1 MPSAFRRSGATSKK
15 KVSAG
20 GLSTSTN
27 QSAKLLSS
35 SSSSSNNQKNT
46 TKSSFRLP
54 QGVKPW
60 QGGTYL
66 TSVGVNDLDT
76 ILGGG
81 QLIGSSILLEEDRL
95 CTREIALTLVKYWCA
110 EAISHDQHLV
120 IPVFSKAFHSS
131 ITPSENG
138 V

>member
-20 GLSTSTN
+20 GLSTSTTP
-27 QSAKLLSS
+27 SAWASSSGSS
-35 SSSSSNNQKNT
+35 SSIPSKNT
-46 TKSSFRLP
+46 AKSSFRLP
-54 QGVKPW
+54 RGVKPW

-95 CTREIALTLVKYWCA
+95 CTRELALTLVKYWCA
-110 EAISHDQHLV
+110 EVSFFHI
-120 IPVFSKAFHSS
+120 VFSHQ
-131 ITPSENG
+131 
-138 V
+138 